1 MRYAIILAYSKNK
14 ERKVMDKRTD
24 SEILKDLVEA
34 VIEYDNL
41 RDEEWQFDEAN
52 GDRDFWDEGTNDTH
66 EELLRTIFTAKTKVR
81 NLLIEA
87 TNNNNISF

>member
-1 MRYAIILAYSKNK
+1 
-14 ERKVMDKRTD
+14 MDKRTD

-34 VIEYDNL
+34 IVEYNSL
-41 RDEEWQFDEAN
+41 RDDEWDFVEEN
-52 GDRDFWDEGTNDTH
+52 GDGEFWDKDTNDAH
-66 EELLRTIFTAKTKVR
+66 IKLLNTILTAKTKVR